1 MKKRVLG
8 ALLSVAMLIGL
19 LPTMAFAAYTGNA
32 NPIIDSATVV
42 WKDNKNQ
49 VKLVMSTNYGNGQEL
64 HVGVINKTIIDL
76 EGCDAAPI
84 DSISGAIRDVS
95 GVYINIPANPANV
108 QGGTVYAD
116 LPNLPKNDEDTAEM
130 VNGTVQVLVWSSGT
144 GTGNWN
150 LSSAGAAVTITGGKG
165 EVTKED
171 PTKALYTIG
180 ANKIYT
186 GSALNPEITK
196 GADAGTVTNIYLAD
210 DEHGTNKT
218 AANAGQTP
226 AGTYHVFVDVAAS
239 TLYNAKTDLYL
250 GTWTISKAS
259 QTAPTLTKNDMD
271 ADGNGGKITI
281 TNYAAGKTYEIKGP
295 GDADYK
301 NATLTNTNEIAV
313 TTAGKYSVRVKGD
326 ANYKES
332 PAAEVTI
339 AQAGAAAAE
348 LADKTV
354 TYNGSAQSVTVK
366 VTQDGA
372 DKTGEYTVYY
382 TGKDG
387 TTYGE
392 SDTAPTNAGT
402 YTVTVKKTVGGTAL
416 PQTATLTIEKAPVTV
431 AFSEASAGKTL
442 AEVKK
447 ELSGVIAADTA
458 DVTLDLTWTD
468 DETTAIVAGQEYT
481 WTGTLKG
488 TKAGNY
494 ELEITP
500 LKINAAGSGIV
511 IGGSKQTYT
520 VTYNVGSHGNFS
532 SDASTTEK
540 VAKNET
546 PKNVPVV
553 HPHDNYRFMGWTLD
567 GKTVVDPTTQKITKN
582 VTFTALYEACDHMA
596 YMVGRSD
603 TQFAPNG
610 NLTRAEAATILS
622 RLTEGFDENGTYPA
636 APYSDLNTSAWYA
649 KYVNFAA
656 SKGIVNGRPDGTF
669 DPDASITRAEFATM
683 IANFAG
689 VGRVEAPSASNDVA
703 GHWAAG
709 YIVALERANIVTGY
723 EDGTFRPNAN
733 ITRAEAATMVNGA
746 IDRTPDTA
754 LDLAANSYTNP
765 FTDVTAGQW
774 FFAQV
779 MEATVNHV
787 TAHFHTDK

>member
-281 TNYAAGKTYEIKGP
+281 TNYAAGKTYEIKGS

-326 ANYKES
+326 ANYEAS
-332 PAAEVTI
+332 PAVEVTI

-402 YTVTVKKTVGGTAL
+402 YTVTV
-416 PQTATLTIEKAPVTV
+416 
-431 AFSEASAGKTL
+431 
-442 AEVKK
+442 
-447 ELSGVIAADTA
+447 
-458 DVTLDLTWTD
+458 
-468 DETTAIVAGQEYT
+468 
-481 WTGTLKG
+481 
-488 TKAGNY
+488 
-494 ELEITP
+494 
-500 LKINAAGSGIV
+500 
-511 IGGSKQTYT
+511 
-520 VTYNVGSHGNFS
+520 
-532 SDASTTEK
+532 
-540 VAKNET
+540 
-546 PKNVPVV
+546 
-553 HPHDNYRFMGWTLD
+553 
-567 GKTVVDPTTQKITKN
+567 
-582 VTFTALYEACDHMA
+582 
-596 YMVGRSD
+596 
-603 TQFAPNG
+603 
-610 NLTRAEAATILS
+610 
-622 RLTEGFDENGTYPA
+622 
-636 APYSDLNTSAWYA
+636 
-649 KYVNFAA
+649 
-656 SKGIVNGRPDGTF
+656 
-669 DPDASITRAEFATM
+669 
-683 IANFAG
+683 
-689 VGRVEAPSASNDVA
+689 
-703 GHWAAG
+703 
-709 YIVALERANIVTGY
+709 
-723 EDGTFRPNAN
+723 
-733 ITRAEAATMVNGA
+733 
-746 IDRTPDTA
+746 
-754 LDLAANSYTNP
+754 
-765 FTDVTAGQW
+765 
-774 FFAQV
+774 
-779 MEATVNHV
+779 
-787 TAHFHTDK
+787 